1 MGSLSKISILRP
13 VTTVML
19 LLMVILG
26 GILGY
31 GGLSLAMMPTMDI
44 PIALVSTTY
53 IGAGPNEIET
63 LISKPIEEALSSI
76 SNVDTVTSISSSNSS
91 ITLVQFQDGTDIDM
105 AAIDMREKIDMIKGS
120 LPEDAN
126 DPMVLKMDINAQPIY
141 VGVTSDNLDLAQL
154 NDLLEEN
161 IVNRLERIE
170 GVSAVN
176 LSGGDENEIQIT
188 LNPDKMDGY
197 GLTAPQLAQAL
208 AAENLNLPSGS
219 ISQGN
224 SKLQVR
230 TMGEFKSL
238 DDIKNVMISTGTGAV
253 MPLSDIAQ
261 VEEVVKERSSYT
273 LVNGKQGILISID
286 KNSTANVVE
295 VSDLIA
301 ETLNKIEKEYPE
313 LNILMLTDTADYIK
327 LSINNVTQT
336 AFQSAIIAVIILF
349 LFLRNPTTSLIIG
362 VSIPTSILATFALM
376 YVSDMTLNVISMG
389 GITIGIGMLV
399 DNSVVVMDNVFKY
412 WDKGYSAKEAAMIG
426 SKEIGMAVA
435 ASTLTTVA
443 VFLPLT
449 FAEGTIGQLFK
460 DLSFT
465 ICFTLLSSLI
475 VSLTFVP
482 MACAQLLNRR
492 EKNKKERKGFITKVL
507 DAWGRG
513 LEKLDNFYRKVL
525 VWVLHHKKR
534 SMLLVIA
541 CFIGTLACAPLAG
554 FDFMPETDEGSASIS
569 IELPKG
575 SKLEETQNITNE
587 VVERIKDIPEID
599 YYYGMVGSGM
609 VSSGTDSSTVMI
621 SLVELEQRT
630 RSTNEVCDEMKELL
644 SNIAG
649 ADITI
654 SASSS
659 AMGSFGGSDISFNIT
674 GYDSDTLRQ
683 VENEVVDL
691 LATIPGLVDVEGSSE
706 DVVPEA
712 RVVLDRKKASQ
723 YGITTSSLAN
733 TLNTAV
739 SGSVATQYKVNDDEI
754 DVRIRYDQDRMN
766 YITDLKNITIRSNT
780 GASIPLTE
788 VANVEITDGAL
799 QINRE
804 NQKNY
809 VSVSANTKDIDTS
822 TAQKLID
829 EKLSSYPFPEGYEY
843 EYGGTTEQMQEA
855 FTKLALVLIVAIVLI
870 YMIMASQFESLIYP
884 TIVMFSM
891 PLAITGGILGLL
903 ITGNTITVTS
913 FMGFIML
920 VGMVVNNAI
929 VLVDYTNQLRERG
942 MECFDALVEA
952 GPSRL
957 RPILMT
963 TLTTIIGML
972 PMALG
977 TGEGTETQKSMAI
990 TIIFGMAISTI
1001 VTLILIPILYLGITN
1016 FKNKLRRKK
1025 PPKDMYNGEEQDY
1038 SKFNTSVKIPE
1049 DKVRPDTRDEKY
1061 KKEKEQKKKN
1071 KKSPVINDGGYG
1083 V

>member
-13 VTTVML
+13 VTTVMV

-26 GILGY
+26 GILAY
-31 GGLSLAMMPTMDI
+31 SGLSLAMMPTMNI
-44 PIALVSTTY
+44 PIAIVSTTY

-76 SNVDTVTSISSSNSS
+76 SNMDTVTSISSSNSS
-91 ITLVQFQDGTDIDM
+91 FVLAQFQDGTDIDM
-105 AAIDMREKIDMIKGS
+105 AVIDMREKIDRVKSS

-141 VGVTSDNLDLAQL
+141 VGVTSENLDLAQL
-154 NDLLEEN
+154 NDLLEDN

-197 GLTAPQLAQAL
+197 GLSAPQLAQAL

-230 TMGEFKSL
+230 TMGQFKSL
-238 DDIKNVMISTGTGAV
+238 DDIRNVMITTGTGAV

-295 VSDLIA
+295 VSDLIT
-301 ETLNKIEKEYPE
+301 ETLDKIQKEYPE
-313 LNILMLTDTADYIK
+313 LSILMLTDTADYIK

-362 VSIPTSILATFALM
+362 ISIPTSILATFALM
-376 YVSDMTLNVISMG
+376 YLSGMTLNVISMG

-412 WDKGYSAKEAAMIG
+412 WDKGYSAKESAMIG
-426 SKEIGMAVA
+426 AKEIGMAVA

-449 FAEGTIGQLFK
+449 FVEGTIGQLFK

-465 ICFTLLSSLI
+465 ICFALLASLI

-482 MACAQLLNRR
+482 MACAQLLTRR
-492 EKNKKERKGFITKVL
+492 EKNKKKRKGLITKIL
-507 DAWGRG
+507 DFWGKG
-513 LEKLDNFYRKVL
+513 LEKLDSFYRKVL
-525 VWVLHHKKR
+525 VWVLRHKKR
-534 SMLLVIA
+534 TILLVVA

-575 SKLEETQNITNE
+575 SKLEDTQKITDE
-587 VVERIKDIPEID
+587 VVNRIKDIPEID
-599 YYYGMVGSGM
+599 YYYGMVGAGM
-609 VSSGTDSSTVMI
+609 LSSGTDSSSVMI
-621 SLVELEQRT
+621 SLVELEQRN
-630 RSTNEVCDEMKELL
+630 RSTNEVCDEIKEML
-644 SNIAG
+644 SSIAG
-649 ADITI
+649 ADITV

-659 AMGSFGGSDISFNIT
+659 AMGSFGGADISFNIT
-674 GYDSDTLRQ
+674 GYDSDTLREI
-683 VENEVVDL
+683 ENEVVDL
-691 LATIPGLVDVEGSSE
+691 LATVPGLVDVEGSSE

-712 RVVLDRKKASQ
+712 RVVLDRQKASQ

-739 SGSVATQYKVNDDEI
+739 SGSVATQYKVNDTEI
-754 DVRIRYDQDRMN
+754 DVRIRYDQNKMN
-766 YITDLKNITIRSNT
+766 YITDLTNITIRSNT

-788 VANVEITDGAL
+788 VAYVEITDGAL

-809 VSVSANTKDIDTS
+809 VSVSANTDGIDTS

-829 EKLSSYPFPEGYEY
+829 EKLASYPFPEGYEY
-843 EYGGTTEQMQEA
+843 EYGGTTEQMIEA
-855 FTKLALVLIVAIVLI
+855 FTKLVMVLIVAIVLV

-942 MECFDALVEA
+942 LECFDALVEA

-977 TGEGTETQKSMAI
+977 AGEGTETQKPMAI

-1001 VTLILIPILYLGITN
+1001 VTLILIPVLYLGITN
-1016 FKNKLRRKK
+1016 FRNKFRRKK
-1025 PPKDMYNGEEQDY
+1025 PPKDISSEEDY
-1038 SKFNTSVKIPE
+1038 TKFNSTIKIPE
-1049 DKVRPDTRDEKY
+1049 DKVKPNTR
-1061 KKEKEQKKKN
+1061 
-1071 KKSPVINDGGYG
+1071 KSPAENGGYQA
-1083 V
+1083 

>member
-1 MGSLSKISILRP
+1 M
-13 VTTVML
+13 
-19 LLMVILG
+19 
-26 GILGY
+26 
-31 GGLSLAMMPTMDI
+31 
-44 PIALVSTTY
+44 
-53 IGAGPNEIET
+53 
-63 LISKPIEEALSSI
+63 
-76 SNVDTVTSISSSNSS
+76 
-91 ITLVQFQDGTDIDM
+91 
-105 AAIDMREKIDMIKGS
+105 
-120 LPEDAN
+120 
-126 DPMVLKMDINAQPIY
+126 
-141 VGVTSDNLDLAQL
+141 
-154 NDLLEEN
+154 
-161 IVNRLERIE
+161 
-170 GVSAVN
+170 
-176 LSGGDENEIQIT
+176 
-188 LNPDKMDGY
+188 
-197 GLTAPQLAQAL
+197 
-208 AAENLNLPSGS
+208 
-219 ISQGN
+219 
-224 SKLQVR
+224 
-230 TMGEFKSL
+230 
-238 DDIKNVMISTGTGAV
+238 
-253 MPLSDIAQ
+253 
-261 VEEVVKERSSYT
+261 
-273 LVNGKQGILISID
+273 
-286 KNSTANVVE
+286 
-295 VSDLIA
+295 
-301 ETLNKIEKEYPE
+301 
-313 LNILMLTDTADYIK
+313 
-327 LSINNVTQT
+327 
-336 AFQSAIIAVIILF
+336 
-349 LFLRNPTTSLIIG
+349 
-362 VSIPTSILATFALM
+362 
-376 YVSDMTLNVISMG
+376 
-389 GITIGIGMLV
+389 
-399 DNSVVVMDNVFKY
+399 
-412 WDKGYSAKEAAMIG
+412 
-426 SKEIGMAVA
+426 
-435 ASTLTTVA
+435 
-443 VFLPLT
+443 
-449 FAEGTIGQLFK
+449 FK

-465 ICFTLLSSLI
+465 ICFALLASLI

-492 EKNKKERKGFITKVL
+492 EKNKKKRKGFITKIL
-507 DAWGRG
+507 DVWGKG

-525 VWVLHHKKR
+525 VWVLRHKKR
-534 SMLLVIA
+534 TIILVVA

-554 FDFMPETDEGSASIS
+554 FDFMPETDEGSASIF

-575 SKLEETQNITNE
+575 SKLEQTQNITNE
-587 VVERIKDIPEID
+587 VVKRIETIPEID

-609 VSSGTDSSTVMI
+609 ISSGTDSSTVMI
-621 SLVELEQRT
+621 SLVELEQRS
-630 RSTNEVCDEMKELL
+630 RSTDEVCEEIKELI
-644 SNIAG
+644 SDIAG
-649 ADITI
+649 ANII
-654 SASSS
+654 VSASSN

-674 GYDSDTLRQ
+674 GYDSDTLRE
-683 VENEVVDL
+683 VENEIVDL
-691 LATIPGLVDVEGSSE
+691 LSTVPGLVDVEGSSE

-766 YITDLKNITIRSNT
+766 YITDLTNITIRSNT

-809 VSVSANTKDIDTS
+809 VSVSANTKDIDTN
-822 TAQKLID
+822 TAQRLID

-855 FTKLALVLIVAIVLI
+855 FTKLILVLIIAIVLI

-977 TGEGTETQKSMAI
+977 VGEGTETQKPMAI

-1001 VTLILIPILYLGITN
+1001 VTLVLIPVLYLGITN
-1016 FKNKLRRKK
+1016 FRNKFRRKK
-1025 PPKDMYNGEEQDY
+1025 PPKDMYDGEEQDY

-1049 DKVRPDTRDEKY
+1049 DKVKPDTRE
-1061 KKEKEQKKKN
+1061 KKKDKKG
-1071 KKSPVINDGGYG
+1071 KKSKNNEGYEL
-1083 V
+1083 

>member
-31 GGLSLAMMPTMDI
+31 SGLSLAMMPTMDI

-465 ICFTLLSSLI
+465 ICFTLRSSLI

-575 SKLEETQNITNE
+575 SI
-587 VVERIKDIPEID
+587 
-599 YYYGMVGSGM
+599 MVW
-609 VSSGTDSSTVMI
+609 
-621 SLVELEQRT
+621 
-630 RSTNEVCDEMKELL
+630 
-644 SNIAG
+644 
-649 ADITI
+649 
-654 SASSS
+654 
-659 AMGSFGGSDISFNIT
+659 
-674 GYDSDTLRQ
+674 
-683 VENEVVDL
+683 
-691 LATIPGLVDVEGSSE
+691 
-706 DVVPEA
+706 
-712 RVVLDRKKASQ
+712 
-723 YGITTSSLAN
+723 
-733 TLNTAV
+733 
-739 SGSVATQYKVNDDEI
+739 
-754 DVRIRYDQDRMN
+754 
-766 YITDLKNITIRSNT
+766 
-780 GASIPLTE
+780 
-788 VANVEITDGAL
+788 
-799 QINRE
+799 
-804 NQKNY
+804 
-809 VSVSANTKDIDTS
+809 
-822 TAQKLID
+822 
-829 EKLSSYPFPEGYEY
+829 
-843 EYGGTTEQMQEA
+843 
-855 FTKLALVLIVAIVLI
+855 
-870 YMIMASQFESLIYP
+870 
-884 TIVMFSM
+884 
-891 PLAITGGILGLL
+891 
-903 ITGNTITVTS
+903 
-913 FMGFIML
+913 
-920 VGMVVNNAI
+920 
-929 VLVDYTNQLRERG
+929 
-942 MECFDALVEA
+942 
-952 GPSRL
+952 
-957 RPILMT
+957 
-963 TLTTIIGML
+963 
-972 PMALG
+972 
-977 TGEGTETQKSMAI
+977 
-990 TIIFGMAISTI
+990 
-1001 VTLILIPILYLGITN
+1001 
-1016 FKNKLRRKK
+1016 
-1025 PPKDMYNGEEQDY
+1025 
-1038 SKFNTSVKIPE
+1038 
-1049 DKVRPDTRDEKY
+1049 
-1061 KKEKEQKKKN
+1061 
-1071 KKSPVINDGGYG
+1071 
-1083 V
+1083 

>member
-13 VTTVML
+13 VTTVMI

-31 GGLSLAMMPTMDI
+31 SGLSLAMMPTMDI

-63 LISKPIEEALSSI
+63 LISKPIEETLSSI

-91 ITLVQFQDGTDIDM
+91 IVLVQFQDGTDIDM

-141 VGVTSDNLDLAQL
+141 VGVTSNNLDLAQL
-154 NDLLEEN
+154 NDLLDEN

-170 GVSAVN
+170 GVSAVS

-197 GLTAPQLAQAL
+197 GLTAPQLAQ
-208 AAENLNLPSGS
+208 E
-219 ISQGN
+219 
-224 SKLQVR
+224 
-230 TMGEFKSL
+230 
-238 DDIKNVMISTGTGAV
+238 
-253 MPLSDIAQ
+253 LSA
-261 VEEVVKERSSYT
+261 
-273 LVNGKQGILISID
+273 VNGKQGILISID

-295 VSDLIA
+295 VSDLIT
-301 ETLNKIEKEYPE
+301 ETLNKISKEYPE
-313 LNILMLTDTADYIK
+313 LDILMLTDTAEYIK

-376 YVSDMTLNVISMG
+376 YLSGMTLNVISMG

-449 FAEGTIGQLFK
+449 FVEGTIGQLFK

-465 ICFTLLSSLI
+465 ICFALLASLV

-492 EKNKKERKGFITKVL
+492 EKNKKKRKGLITRIL
-507 DAWGRG
+507 DAWGKG

-525 VWVLHHKKR
+525 VWVLRHKKR
-534 SMLLVIA
+534 TIVLVVA
-541 CFIGTLACAPLAG
+541 CFIATLACAPLAG

-575 SKLEETQNITNE
+575 SKLEQTQNITNE
-587 VVERIKDIPEID
+587 VVDRIKNIPEID

-609 VSSGTDSSTVMI
+609 ISSGTDSSTVMI
-621 SLVELEQRT
+621 SLVELEQRS
-630 RSTNEVCDEMKELL
+630 RSTDEVCEEIKELI
-644 SNIAG
+644 SDIAG
-649 ADITI
+649 ANII
-654 SASSS
+654 VSASSN

-674 GYDSDTLRQ
+674 GYDSDTLRE
-683 VENEVVDL
+683 VENEIVDL
-691 LATIPGLVDVEGSSE
+691 LSTVPGLVDVEGSSE

-766 YITDLKNITIRSNT
+766 YITDLTNITIRSNT

-809 VSVSANTKDIDTS
+809 VSVSANTKDIDTN
-822 TAQKLID
+822 TAQRLID

-855 FTKLALVLIVAIVLI
+855 FTKLILVLIIAIVLI

-977 TGEGTETQKSMAI
+977 VGEGTETQKPMAI

-1001 VTLILIPILYLGITN
+1001 VTLVLIPVLYLGITN
-1016 FKNKLRRKK
+1016 FRNKFRRKK
-1025 PPKDMYNGEEQDY
+1025 PPKDMYDGEEQDY
-1038 SKFNTSVKIPE
+1038 SKFNTSIKIPE
-1049 DKVRPDTRDEKY
+1049 DKVQPDTRDDKY

-1071 KKSPVINDGGYG
+1071 KKSPVTDGGGYEL
-1083 V
+1083 

>member
-31 GGLSLAMMPTMDI
+31 SGLSLAMMPTMDI

-599 YYYGMVGSGM
+599 YY
-609 VSSGTDSSTVMI
+609 
-621 SLVELEQRT
+621 
-630 RSTNEVCDEMKELL
+630 
-644 SNIAG
+644 
-649 ADITI
+649 
-654 SASSS
+654 
-659 AMGSFGGSDISFNIT
+659 
-674 GYDSDTLRQ
+674 
-683 VENEVVDL
+683 
-691 LATIPGLVDVEGSSE
+691 
-706 DVVPEA
+706 
-712 RVVLDRKKASQ
+712 
-723 YGITTSSLAN
+723 
-733 TLNTAV
+733 
-739 SGSVATQYKVNDDEI
+739 
-754 DVRIRYDQDRMN
+754 
-766 YITDLKNITIRSNT
+766 
-780 GASIPLTE
+780 
-788 VANVEITDGAL
+788 
-799 QINRE
+799 
-804 NQKNY
+804 
-809 VSVSANTKDIDTS
+809 
-822 TAQKLID
+822 
-829 EKLSSYPFPEGYEY
+829 
-843 EYGGTTEQMQEA
+843 
-855 FTKLALVLIVAIVLI
+855 
-870 YMIMASQFESLIYP
+870 
-884 TIVMFSM
+884 
-891 PLAITGGILGLL
+891 
-903 ITGNTITVTS
+903 
-913 FMGFIML
+913 
-920 VGMVVNNAI
+920 
-929 VLVDYTNQLRERG
+929 
-942 MECFDALVEA
+942 
-952 GPSRL
+952 
-957 RPILMT
+957 
-963 TLTTIIGML
+963 
-972 PMALG
+972 
-977 TGEGTETQKSMAI
+977 
-990 TIIFGMAISTI
+990 
-1001 VTLILIPILYLGITN
+1001 
-1016 FKNKLRRKK
+1016 
-1025 PPKDMYNGEEQDY
+1025 
-1038 SKFNTSVKIPE
+1038 
-1049 DKVRPDTRDEKY
+1049 
-1061 KKEKEQKKKN
+1061 
-1071 KKSPVINDGGYG
+1071 
-1083 V
+1083 

>member
-13 VTTVML
+13 VTTVMI

-31 GGLSLAMMPTMDI
+31 NGLSLAMMPTIDI

-63 LISKPIEEALSSI
+63 LISKPIEETLSSI

-91 ITLVQFQDGTDIDM
+91 IVLVQFQDGTDIDM
-105 AAIDMREKIDMIKGS
+105 AAIDMREKIDRVKSS

-154 NDLLEEN
+154 NDLLDEN

-170 GVSAVN
+170 GISAVN

-219 ISQGN
+219 ISQGD

-238 DDIKNVMISTGTGAV
+238 DDIRNVMITTGTGAV
-253 MPLSDIAQ
+253 MPLSDIAE

-295 VSDLIA
+295 VSDLIT
-301 ETLNKIEKEYPE
+301 ETLNKISKEYPE
-313 LNILMLTDTADYIK
+313 LDILMLTDTADYIK
-327 LSINNVTQT
+327 LSINNVTKT

-362 VSIPTSILATFALM
+362 VSIPTSILATFGLM
-376 YVSDMTLNVISMG
+376 YLSGMTLNVISMG

-465 ICFTLLSSLI
+465 ICFALLASLI

-492 EKNKKERKGFITKVL
+492 EKNKNKRKGFITKIL
-507 DAWGRG
+507 DIWGKG

-525 VWVLHHKKR
+525 VWVLRHKKR
-534 SMLLVIA
+534 TMLFIIA

-587 VVERIKDIPEID
+587 VVERIKTIPEID

-609 VSSGTDSSTVMI
+609 ISSGTDSSTVMV
-621 SLVELEQRT
+621 SLVELEQRN
-630 RSTNEVCDEMKELL
+630 RSTDEVCEEIKGLL
-644 SNIAG
+644 ADIAG
-649 ADITI
+649 ADITV

-683 VENEVVDL
+683 IENEIVDL
-691 LATIPGLVDVEGSSE
+691 LSTVPGLVDVEGSSE

-754 DVRIRYDQDRMN
+754 DVRVRYDQDRMN
-766 YITDLKNITIRSNT
+766 YITDLTNITIRSNT

-809 VSVSANTKDIDTS
+809 VTVNANTKDIDTN
-822 TAQKLID
+822 TVQKLID
-829 EKLSSYPFPEGYEY
+829 EKLSAYPFPEGYEY

-855 FTKLALVLIVAIVLI
+855 FTKLALVLIIAIVLI
-870 YMIMASQFESLIYP
+870 YMIMASQFESLVYP

-942 MECFDALVEA
+942 LECFDALIEA

-977 TGEGTETQKSMAI
+977 TGEGTETQKPMAI
-990 TIIFGMAISTI
+990 AIIFGMAISTI

-1016 FKNKLRRKK
+1016 FRNKLRRKR
-1025 PPKDMYNGEEQDY
+1025 PPKDMDNPYEDGEEQDY
-1038 SKFNTSVKIPE
+1038 EKFNTSVKIPE
-1049 DKVRPDTRDEKY
+1049 DKVRPDTREKKD
-1061 KKEKEQKKKN
+1061 KKNKKN
-1071 KKSPVINDGGYG
+1071 KKSPVTNDGGYE